1 MWVSFWI
8 NWGLVMTCEDD
19 CGMCGICSKARY
31 KEIELNKRCDYR
43 LEEEF
48 DNRPFYAESKEDDY
62 E

>member
-1 MWVSFWI
+1 
-8 NWGLVMTCEDD
+8 MTCEDD

-48 DNRPFYAESKEDDY
+48 DNKPFYAESKEDDY
-62 E
+62 D